1 MKEKKEITTLF
12 LDVGGVLLTNGWG
25 HAYRRLAAHKFN
37 LNITEMEERHSLMF
51 ADYEEGNITLQEYLN
66 RVVFYQDRDFSL
78 AAFRD
83 FMFSLTT
90 PYVRMIALM
99 QSVKE
104 QYGLKVVAVN
114 NEARELNEYRINTF
128 KLNGLIDFFI
138 SSSYVHIRK
147 PSENI
152 FKLALDVAKVSASEV
167 LYIDD
172 VKLFVDVATDMGING
187 IVHTDY
193 QTTAKALIPFSFRLP
208 QKNMEHA

>member
-1 MKEKKEITTLF
+1 MKDKKEITTLF

-25 HAYRRLAAHKFN
+25 HEYRSLAAQKFN
-37 LNITEMEERHSLMF
+37 LNMTEMEERHSLMF
-51 ADYEEGNITLQEYLN
+51 AVYEEGNITLQEYLN
-66 RVVFYQDRDFSL
+66 RVVFYQERDFTL

-83 FMFSLTT
+83 FMFSLTK
-90 PYVRMIALM
+90 PCLRMIALM
-99 QSVKE
+99 QSIKE

-138 SSSYVHIRK
+138 SSCYVHIRK
-147 PSENI
+147 PSANI

-172 VKLFVDVATDMGING
+172 VKLFVDIAKDLGING
-187 IVHTDY
+187 IVHTDH
-193 QTTAKALIPFSFRLP
+193 QTTSKALAPFSFRKP